1 MNKGVVI
8 PLFTAFLFS
17 VSFVCCNDKC
27 KSSITKGATLQ
38 TADTVY
44 VKPLKT
50 LQRADTVWYEP
61 EGYAGMVGFVIS
73 PVTVCLQDTDIIDII
88 MWNNTPETIMTGNRY
103 NIDMWNGER
112 WKRVDLSRTKD
123 GILMATD
130 ALGVVLEPG
139 DEVKRTFKLWHKQ
152 VYDYTSGKYR
162 ITLYFGMKGQ
172 VYEERQASIWFNV
185 Q

>member
-1 MNKGVVI
+1 
-8 PLFTAFLFS
+8 
-17 VSFVCCNDKC
+17 
-27 KSSITKGATLQ
+27 
-38 TADTVY
+38 
-44 VKPLKT
+44 
-50 LQRADTVWYEP
+50 
-61 EGYAGMVGFVIS
+61 
-73 PVTVCLQDTDIIDII
+73 
-88 MWNNTPETIMTGNRY
+88 MTGNRY

-130 ALGVVLEPG
+130 SLGVVLEPG

-152 VYDYTSGKYR
+152 VYDYTPGKYR

-172 VYEERQASIWFNV
+172 VYEERQASIGFNV